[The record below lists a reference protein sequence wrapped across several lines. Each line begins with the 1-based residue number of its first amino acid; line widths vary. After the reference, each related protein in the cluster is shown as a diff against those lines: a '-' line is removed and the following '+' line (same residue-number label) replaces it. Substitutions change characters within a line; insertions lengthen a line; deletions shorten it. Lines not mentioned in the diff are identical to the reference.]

1 MQLCSAIPAKRDRLV
16 HSEKEKEKEVDE
28 EEEED
33 EEENRTKTIVS
44 KLRLGDLI
52 RIKYLHCPKVRLL
65 LRT

>member
-1 MQLCSAIPAKRDRLV
+1 MQFCSAIPAKRDRLV
-16 HSEKEKEKEVDE
+16 HSEKEKEVDEE